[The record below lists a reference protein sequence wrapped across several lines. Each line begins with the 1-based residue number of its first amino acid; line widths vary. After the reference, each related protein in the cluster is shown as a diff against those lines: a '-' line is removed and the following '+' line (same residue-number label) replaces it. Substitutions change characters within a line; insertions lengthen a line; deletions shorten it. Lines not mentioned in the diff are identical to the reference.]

1 MTVQDVL
8 DDIRKRPG
16 TGEVIPIIDPATEEQ
31 ITEFTD
37 CGPEA
42 INDAVARAKETAE
55 SGVWSGMPDYDR
67 AKVLWRVADLI
78 DENAEILAELE
89 SLNAGIPPAQAQI
102 ITKVGSEW
110 FRYYAGWCTKIDG
123 IARDVNTGG
132 SDRRRLAHAHLHAAR
147 ALRRGRADLPVERA
161 GLQLLRKA
169 GAVARGRLQ

>member
-1 MTVQDVL
+1 MHVAGPELHSWRHLYKERVGRRQGPPPAMTVQDVL

-78 DENAEILAELE
+78 DENAGILAGLG
-89 SLNAGIPPAQAQI
+89 SLNPGHPLAQAQI
-102 ITKVGSEW
+102 ITK
-110 FRYYAGWCTKIDG
+110 
-123 IARDVNTGG
+123 GG
-132 SDRRRLAHAHLHAAR
+132 
-147 ALRRGRADLPVERA
+147 
-161 GLQLLRKA
+161 
-169 GAVARGRLQ
+169 

>member
-16 TGEVIPIIDPATEEQ
+16 TGEVIPIIDPATEDQ

-67 AKVLWRVADLI
+67 AKVLWRGGDLFY
-78 DENAEILAELE
+78 EKTGN
-89 SLNAGIPPAQAQI
+89 PP
-102 ITKVGSEW
+102 
-110 FRYYAGWCTKIDG
+110 
-123 IARDVNTGG
+123 
-132 SDRRRLAHAHLHAAR
+132 HLPPLTTR
-147 ALRRGRADLPVERA
+147 PPPPPGR
-161 GLQLLRKA
+161 
-169 GAVARGRLQ
+169 